1 MTGSSRPASAS
12 ASATSETETEA
23 APYRPGYEVAAER
36 ILEYVARQGMGP
48 GDRLPTEKDLAAE
61 VDMSRTVV
69 REGVKILS
77 ALGRLSVEKG
87 RGIFVAHPR
96 NDLWSDTFSRFLPTD
111 PSRVGELFEFRR
123 FTEAETSGLAATRA
137 TPVQLRAIREAAQR
151 SAEAAER
158 DDHESFGRA
167 DAEFHQAIGAAAGNA
182 FLSSLVDAIQRLQR
196 QVTIVALADSAP
208 GSLAGAA
215 EQHLA
220 ILEAIGAG
228 EQEQAA
234 ALMARHIDTTELQV
248 QREIRNRIFAAP
260 AAPADRDGA

>member
-158 DDHESFGRA
+158 DAPQWLGR
-167 DAEFHQAIGAAAGNA
+167 GAAGLEEA
-182 FLSSLVDAIQRLQR
+182 V
-196 QVTIVALADSAP
+196 
-208 GSLAGAA
+208 GA
-215 EQHLA
+215 
-220 ILEAIGAG
+220 
-228 EQEQAA
+228 
-234 ALMARHIDTTELQV
+234 
-248 QREIRNRIFAAP
+248 
-260 AAPADRDGA
+260 